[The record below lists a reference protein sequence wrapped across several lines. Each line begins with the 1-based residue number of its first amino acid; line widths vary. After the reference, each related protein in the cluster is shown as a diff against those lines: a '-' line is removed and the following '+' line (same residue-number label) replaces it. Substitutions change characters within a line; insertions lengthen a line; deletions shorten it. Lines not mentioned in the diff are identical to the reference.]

1 MEKNSV
7 TFLRM
12 RWIALL
18 EFGHDDVEGE
28 LTWSKVDVDKL
39 DHEKLMN
46 VIHEIGIAH
55 SLRPF
60 LWPRFCGATK
70 KKAASSF
77 SYIDVIKQCDKDQSS
92 INPQIEKDL
101 SR

>member
-1 MEKNSV
+1 M

-18 EFGHDDVEGE
+18 EFGHDDVKEE
-28 LTWSKVDVDKL
+28 LTWSKVDVEKL
-39 DHEKLMN
+39 DCEKLMN
-46 VIHEIGIAH
+46 LIHEVGIAH

-70 KKAASSF
+70 KKAASAF
-77 SYIDVIKQCDKDQSS
+77 SYFEVIKQCDKDKSS
-92 INPQIEKDL
+92 ISAQIEKDL
-101 SR
+101 PR